1 MKASLALRGLYLI
14 IFAFTVCNY
23 EFNLGYNHQLAVV
36 LNAML
41 IYLGVLNCF
50 LIYSTVTI
58 FRTPVHEYRKTATRV
73 HVIKH
78 DPAILLLFKVI
89 SLVIIAPTICYI
101 SADALFIW
109 LPLYIAY
116 CAITFGI
123 NDYNIEVLS

>member
-1 MKASLALRGLYLI
+1 MKASLTLRGLYLI

-23 EFNLGYNHQLAVV
+23 EFNLGYNHQLAVG
-36 LNAML
+36 LDAML

-58 FRTPVHEYRKTATRV
+58 FKTPLWEYKHTAAKAQ
-73 HVIKH
+73 VIKH
-78 DPAILLLFKVI
+78 DPAILILFKAI

-109 LPLYIAY
+109 LPMYILY

-123 NDYNIEVLS
+123 NDYNLEVLS